1 MHVYSFMIHFL
12 MLKNSIFVNL
22 KHFEGKTNWLALFLF
37 FFNKRFNYH
46 NKLGDDAKNASN
58 IILFNKDYL
67 LLDRPTLPMQF
78 HTKSMPLFL
87 NKAQSISISL
97 YFPIFLKVKHVKSER
112 RKAFSY
118 LVVLTFS
125 VLKHILNIVT
135 P

>member
-1 MHVYSFMIHFL
+1 MKARPTDVCFL
-12 MLKNSIFVNL
+12 
-22 KHFEGKTNWLALFLF
+22 LF

-58 IILFNKDYL
+58 IIFFNKDYL
-67 LLDRPTLPMQF
+67 LLDRPTLPILLP
-78 HTKSMPLFL
+78 TKSMPLFL

-118 LVVLTFS
+118 SVVLTFS

-135 P
+135 PCFYRICLVRVCQKV

>member
-37 FFNKRFNYH
+37 FFNKSFNYH
-46 NKLGDDAKNASN
+46 NKLGDDAKNASD
-58 IILFNKDYL
+58 IILFNKDYW

-87 NKAQSISISL
+87 NKAQSISL

>member
-1 MHVYSFMIHFL
+1 MC
-12 MLKNSIFVNL
+12 
-22 KHFEGKTNWLALFLF
+22 LFLSF
-37 FFNKRFNYH
+37 SFNKKYNYH

-87 NKAQSISISL
+87 NKAQSISL

-118 LVVLTFS
+118 SVVLTFS

-135 P
+135 PCFYRIRYIRDCQKCKF

>member
-1 MHVYSFMIHFL
+1 MRARPTDVRFL
-12 MLKNSIFVNL
+12 
-22 KHFEGKTNWLALFLF
+22 LF
-37 FFNKRFNYH
+37 FFNKRFNSH
-46 NKLGDDAKNASN
+46 NKLGDDAKNASD
-58 IILFNKDYL
+58 IILFNKDYW
-67 LLDRPTLPMQF
+67 LLDRPTLPLQF

-118 LVVLTFS
+118 SVVLTFS

-135 P
+135 PYCNRIRSIIVCQKV